1 MKALKRKDIRTTGEK
16 KKKKLNLERHYMLYV
31 LICKQTT
38 HYRKK
43 PLARILNSK
52 VTPLRNYY

>member
-1 MKALKRKDIRTTGEK
+1 MKALKRKDTGQRAK